1 MKNFQLHYNELNR
14 LLHNESGLDKDSL
27 RGEFEKAV
35 ENAQKDMTLLDFDD
49 EDRDVVAALMYRIQ
63 RLHGLGQ
70 HRYQRDDISQLTF
83 YPHEHVS
90 VTFNSH

>member
-35 ENAQKDMTLLDFDD
+35 ENAQGY
-49 EDRDVVAALMYRIQ
+49 E
-63 RLHGLGQ
+63 
-70 HRYQRDDISQLTF
+70 
-83 YPHEHVS
+83 PP
-90 VTFNSH
+90 